1 MKKRYLRILAI
12 ILALVMSLGVLA
24 ACQDDES
31 DVTIDPSPVSEV
43 GGEDETQETTY
54 SYDTDANSDSDEM
67 HSEEEPDR
75 QSVCAIDPDAPHP
88 FATALREQIASYD
101 GVVRAY
107 IATLDD
113 DGTMG
118 VLTIR
123 SADRVFYDDVSGRY
137 FYLPIWTL
145 FYMQSGD
152 LFQMDLSGY
161 GRLFVSGRYNRLMA
175 RVYAHTQIVEFIY
188 KLESGRLEISTQLN
202 YFSDEYL
209 SYLTDDEVA
218 AELIAER
225 DARAEYARVKY
236 GLAALPPPAFGHK
249 PNPEHH
255 TAQILALTMS
265 CDLLSIIQS
274 PIGK

>member
-118 VLTIR
+118 ILTIR
-123 SADRVFYDDVSGRY
+123 PTASVWYDYDY
-137 FYLPIWTL
+137 EEYLYGPEWTL
-145 FYMQSGD
+145 FYMQDGE
-152 LFQMDLSGY
+152 LSQITDFGL
-161 GRLFVSGRYNRLMA
+161 LFVSGRYNRLMA
-175 RVYAHTQIVEFIY
+175 RLYGHTFIAEHIY
-188 KLESGRLEISTQLN
+188 KLEFGRLKISTRLE

-209 SYLTDDEVA
+209 SDILDDDGAVA
-218 AELIAER
+218 EAIRR
-225 DARAEYARVKY
+225 DAHAQYAREKY
-236 GLAALPPPAFGHK
+236 GLVALPPPYFGHMG
-249 PNPEHH
+249 NTEDQ
-255 TAQILALTMS
+255 TAQILAMTIN
-265 CDLLSIIQS
+265 CELSLIR
-274 PIGK
+274 